1 MRGWARAGALF
12 LATVLLSVF
21 APVVLVL
28 FPFACLVFTSPGRRV
43 LPLTIGAAGVL
54 VALGGDAT
62 RSGLWYVERGW
73 TIILGGCFAALTLRR
88 PEQAFLTRA
97 LVAVA
102 ISAGGAWA
110 ALGLSPRR
118 WGIIDDMVASR
129 LRDGVGTSL
138 EALRVLRDGAPL
150 PGTVVSTVFQ
160 VAEWQS
166 KLFPAML
173 ALSSLAA
180 LGVAWWL
187 YVRLVRGRGDGL
199 SPLGEFRFN
208 DQLIWV
214 FVLGALLF
222 VLQPDD
228 ALGRMGLNL
237 LLFAGVLYAVR
248 GVAVVAEMT
257 RGVSA
262 LGGAMLVVGFLLL
275 APFLLA
281 GALLIGLSDTWLDMR
296 ARTGKT

>member
-1 MRGWARAGALF
+1 MPLMAGAMGL
-12 LATVLLSVF
+12 
-21 APVVLVL
+21 VVAL
-28 FPFACLVFTSPGRRV
+28 
-43 LPLTIGAAGVL
+43 AGV
-54 VALGGDAT
+54 T

-88 PEQAFLTRA
+88 PEQPFLPRA
-97 LVAVA
+97 LSAVA
-102 ISAGGAWA
+102 ISIGGAWA

-118 WGIIDDMVASR
+118 WEVIDEMVASR

-166 KLFPAML
+166 NLFPAML

-187 YVRLVRGRGDGL
+187 YVRLGRGSREGL
-199 SPLGEFRFN
+199 GPLGDFRFS
-208 DQLIWV
+208 DQWV
-214 FVLGALLF
+214 WVLVLGAVLF
-222 VLQPDD
+222 LLQPDD
-228 ALGRMGLNL
+228 PLGRAGLNL
-237 LLFAGVLYAVR
+237 LVFSGALYAVR
-248 GVAVVAEMT
+248 GAGVVVGVT

-262 LGGAMLVVGFLLL
+262 FGWVMLALAFLLL
-275 APFLLA
+275 APFLLVA
-281 GALLIGLSDTWLDMR
+281 ALLIGLGDTWLDIR
-296 ARTGKT
+296 ARVLKT